1 MRRIRDLAMGAAL
14 GAAAIAAAV
23 AGSSTGF
30 LDPVA
35 ISPQLYTV
43 KFEND
48 RVRVLEYRLQAGR
61 SEPLH
66 SHHPGVV
73 IAFGDSTV
81 KTTQPDGAAATH
93 AVHSGDV
100 LWRDEVTH
108 AVQNVGSTEAH
119 YFAVELKSP
128 PR

>member
-1 MRRIRDLAMGAAL
+1 MRRIRDLALGAAL
-14 GAAAIAAAV
+14 GAAAAVAAV
-23 AGSSTGF
+23 AASSTGF

-48 RVRVLEYRLQAGR
+48 RVRVLEYRLKAGG

-81 KTTQPDGAAATH
+81 KTTLPDGSEATH
-93 AVHSGDV
+93 PAHSGDV
-100 LWRDEVTH
+100 LWREEVTH

-119 YFAVELKSP
+119 YFAVELKSAS
-128 PR
+128 R